1 MGEKDFKFFTSSE
14 LVFLTG
20 RMAKNLSELREG
32 VKVSSDSTI
41 FYHTHRF
48 LIQHQYISPEPP
60 NDFAYWVSNILLE
73 RLVGE
78 KLAAIDLIEFK
89 TIPEIRNRII
99 KVLEENVET
108 KSPRTCPQ
116 GMEFHF
122 MYSHIFVIDTGKRAS
137 NLKEFVE
144 ILRVI
149 PLRSVYYHMF
159 QSRLMLGRG
168 ENDFSIWIKES
179 LGEDKLANEISRIDP
194 YTYTLE
200 GLRNK
205 LIRLILEYNHG

>member
-1 MGEKDFKFFTSSE
+1 MTNNFEFYTSAE

-20 RMAKNLSELREG
+20 RKAKNLQELLEG
-32 VKVSSDSTI
+32 IKVSSDATI

-48 LIQHQYISPEPP
+48 LVQHQQISPEPP
-60 NDFAYWVSNILLE
+60 NDFAYWVSNILLD

-78 KLAAIDLIEFK
+78 KLASIDLIEFK
-89 TIPEIRNRII
+89 TIPEIRKRIAEVI
-99 KVLEENVET
+99 EGNLNSNGT
-108 KSPRTCPQ
+108 RSCPQ

-137 NLKEFVE
+137 NLKEFIEVV
-144 ILRVI
+144 RTI
-149 PLRSVYYHMF
+149 PIRSIYFHMF
-159 QSRLMLGRG
+159 QSRLMLGTG
-168 ENDFSIWIKES
+168 ENDFSIWFRES
-179 LGEDKLANEISRIDP
+179 LGEEKLASEISRIDP

-205 LIRLILEYNHG
+205 IIRVVSEYVYG

>member
-1 MGEKDFKFFTSSE
+1 MTNNFEFYTSSE

-20 RMAKNLSELREG
+20 RKAKNLQELLEG
-32 VKVSSDSTI
+32 IKVSSDATI

-48 LIQHQYISPEPP
+48 LVQHQQISPEPP

-78 KLAAIDLIEFK
+78 KLASIDLIEFK
-89 TIPEIRNRII
+89 TIPEIRKRIAEVI
-99 KVLEENVET
+99 EGNLNSNGT
-108 KSPRTCPQ
+108 RNCPQ

-144 ILRVI
+144 VVRTI
-149 PLRSVYYHMF
+149 PIRSIYFHMF
-159 QSRLMLGRG
+159 QSRLMLGTG
-168 ENDFSIWIKES
+168 ENDFSIWFRES
-179 LGEDKLANEISRIDP
+179 LGEEKLASEISRMDP

-205 LIRLILEYNHG
+205 IVRIVSEYVYG

>member
-1 MGEKDFKFFTSSE
+1 MTNNFEFYTSAE

-20 RMAKNLSELREG
+20 RKAKNLQELLEG
-32 VKVSSDSTI
+32 IKVSSNATI

-48 LIQHQYISPEPP
+48 LVQHQQISPEPP
-60 NDFAYWVSNILLE
+60 NDFAYWVSNILLD

-78 KLAAIDLIEFK
+78 KLASIDLIEFK
-89 TIPEIRNRII
+89 TIPEIRKRIAEVI
-99 KVLEENVET
+99 EGNLNSNGT
-108 KSPRTCPQ
+108 RSCPQ

-137 NLKEFVE
+137 NLKEFIEVV
-144 ILRVI
+144 RTI
-149 PLRSVYYHMF
+149 PIRSIYFHMF
-159 QSRLMLGRG
+159 QSRLMLGTG
-168 ENDFSIWIKES
+168 ENDFSIWFRES
-179 LGEDKLANEISRIDP
+179 LDEEKLASEISRIDP

-205 LIRLILEYNHG
+205 IIRIVSEYVYG

>member
-1 MGEKDFKFFTSSE
+1 MADKFEFYTSSE

-20 RMAKNLSELREG
+20 RKAKNLQELLEG
-32 VKVSSDSTI
+32 IKVSSDATI

-48 LIQHQYISPEPP
+48 LVQHQQISPEPP

-78 KLAAIDLIEFK
+78 KLASIDLIEFK
-89 TIPEIRNRII
+89 TIPEIRKRIAEVI
-99 KVLEENVET
+99 EGNLNSNGT
-108 KSPRTCPQ
+108 RNCPQ

-144 ILRVI
+144 VVRTI
-149 PLRSVYYHMF
+149 PIRSIYFHMF
-159 QSRLMLGRG
+159 QSRLMLGTG
-168 ENDFSIWIKES
+168 ENDFSIWFRES
-179 LGEDKLANEISRIDP
+179 LGEEKLASEISRMDP
-194 YTYTLE
+194 YTYTL
-200 GLRNK
+200 
-205 LIRLILEYNHG
+205 

>member
-1 MGEKDFKFFTSSE
+1 MTNNFEFYTSAE

-20 RMAKNLSELREG
+20 RKAKNLQELLEG
-32 VKVSSDSTI
+32 IKVSSDATI

-48 LIQHQYISPEPP
+48 LVQHQQISPEPP
-60 NDFAYWVSNILLE
+60 NDFAYWVSNILLD

-78 KLAAIDLIEFK
+78 KLASIDLIEFK
-89 TIPEIRNRII
+89 TIPEIRKRIAEVI
-99 KVLEENVET
+99 EGNLNSNGT
-108 KSPRTCPQ
+108 RNCPQ

-137 NLKEFVE
+137 NLKEFIEVV
-144 ILRVI
+144 RTI
-149 PLRSVYYHMF
+149 PIRSIYFHMF
-159 QSRLMLGRG
+159 QSRLVLGTG
-168 ENDFSIWIKES
+168 ENDFSIWFRES
-179 LGEDKLANEISRIDP
+179 LDEEKLASEISRIDP

-205 LIRLILEYNHG
+205 IIRIVSEYVYG

>member
-1 MGEKDFKFFTSSE
+1 MTNNFEFYTSAE

-20 RMAKNLSELREG
+20 RKAKNLQELLEG
-32 VKVSSDSTI
+32 IKVSSDATI

-48 LIQHQYISPEPP
+48 LVQHQQISPEPP
-60 NDFAYWVSNILLE
+60 NDFAYWVSNILLD

-78 KLAAIDLIEFK
+78 KLASIDLIEFK
-89 TIPEIRNRII
+89 TIPEIRKRIAEVI
-99 KVLEENVET
+99 EGNLNSNGT
-108 KSPRTCPQ
+108 RSCPQ

-137 NLKEFVE
+137 NLKEFIEVV
-144 ILRVI
+144 RTI
-149 PLRSVYYHMF
+149 PIRSIYFHMF
-159 QSRLMLGRG
+159 QSRLMLGTG
-168 ENDFSIWIKES
+168 ENDFSIWFRES
-179 LGEDKLANEISRIDP
+179 LDEEKLASEISRIDP

-205 LIRLILEYNHG
+205 IIRIVSEYVYG

>member
-1 MGEKDFKFFTSSE
+1 MTNNFEFYTSAE

-20 RMAKNLSELREG
+20 RKAKNLQELLEG
-32 VKVSSDSTI
+32 IKVSSNATI

-48 LIQHQYISPEPP
+48 LVQHQQISPEPP
-60 NDFAYWVSNILLE
+60 NDFAYWVSNILLD

-78 KLAAIDLIEFK
+78 KLASIDLIEFK
-89 TIPEIRNRII
+89 TIPEIRKRIAEVI
-99 KVLEENVET
+99 EGNLN
-108 KSPRTCPQ
+108 SNGIRSCPQ

-137 NLKEFVE
+137 NLKEFIEVV
-144 ILRVI
+144 RTI
-149 PLRSVYYHMF
+149 PIRSIYFHMF
-159 QSRLMLGRG
+159 QSRLVLGTG
-168 ENDFSIWIKES
+168 ENDFSIWFRES
-179 LGEDKLANEISRIDP
+179 LDEEKLASEISRIDP

-205 LIRLILEYNHG
+205 IIRIVSEYVYG

>member
-1 MGEKDFKFFTSSE
+1 MTNNFEFYTSAE

-20 RMAKNLSELREG
+20 RKAKNLQELLEG
-32 VKVSSDSTI
+32 IKVSSDATI

-48 LIQHQYISPEPP
+48 LVQHQQISPEPP
-60 NDFAYWVSNILLE
+60 NDFAYWVSNILLD

-78 KLAAIDLIEFK
+78 KLASIDLIEFK
-89 TIPEIRNRII
+89 TIPEIRKRIAEVI
-99 KVLEENVET
+99 EGNLNSNGT
-108 KSPRTCPQ
+108 RSCPQ

-137 NLKEFVE
+137 NLKEFIEVV
-144 ILRVI
+144 RTI
-149 PLRSVYYHMF
+149 PIRSIYFHMF
-159 QSRLMLGRG
+159 QSRLMLGTG
-168 ENDFSIWIKES
+168 ENDFSIWFKEI
-179 LGEDKLANEISRIDP
+179 LGEEKLASEISRIDP

-205 LIRLILEYNHG
+205 IIRIVSEYVYG

>member
-1 MGEKDFKFFTSSE
+1 MTNNFEFYTSAE

-20 RMAKNLSELREG
+20 RKAKSLQELLEG
-32 VKVSSDSTI
+32 IKVSSDATI

-48 LIQHQYISPEPP
+48 LVQHQQISPEPP
-60 NDFAYWVSNILLE
+60 NDFAYWVSNILLD

-78 KLAAIDLIEFK
+78 KLASIDLIEFK
-89 TIPEIRNRII
+89 TIPEIRKRIAEVI
-99 KVLEENVET
+99 EGNLNSNGT
-108 KSPRTCPQ
+108 RSCPQ

-137 NLKEFVE
+137 NLKEFIE
-144 ILRVI
+144 VI
-149 PLRSVYYHMF
+149 RAIPIRSIYFHMF
-159 QSRLMLGRG
+159 QSRLMLGAG
-168 ENDFSIWIKES
+168 ENDFSIWFREI
-179 LGEDKLANEISRIDP
+179 LGEEELASEISRIDP

-205 LIRLILEYNHG
+205 IIRIVSEYVYG

>member
-1 MGEKDFKFFTSSE
+1 MEEPFEFFTSSE

-20 RMAKNLSELREG
+20 RKARNLSELLEG
-32 VKVSSDSTI
+32 VKESSDASI

-60 NDFAYWVSNILLE
+60 NDFAYWVSNVLLD

-78 KLAAIDLIEFK
+78 KLAAIDVIEYR
-89 TIPEIRNRII
+89 TIKEIKNKIVE
-99 KVLEENVET
+99 VLESGVDANNT
-108 KSPRTCPQ
+108 RYCPP

-122 MYSHIFVIDTGKRAS
+122 MYSRIFVVSTGKKAS

-144 ILRVI
+144 NLRII
-149 PLRSVYYHMF
+149 PIRSIYFHMF
-159 QSRLMLGRG
+159 QSRLRLENGD
-168 ENDFSIWIKES
+168 NDFSIWFREVLNEKE
-179 LGEDKLANEISRIDP
+179 LADKVSKIDP

-205 LIRLILEYNHG
+205 IIRLVSEYVYG

>member
-1 MGEKDFKFFTSSE
+1 MADNFEFYTSAE

-20 RMAKNLSELREG
+20 RKAKNLQELLEG
-32 VKVSSDSTI
+32 IKVSSDATI

-48 LIQHQYISPEPP
+48 LVQHQQISPEPP
-60 NDFAYWVSNILLE
+60 NDFAYWVSNILLD

-78 KLAAIDLIEFK
+78 KLASIDLIEFK
-89 TIPEIRNRII
+89 TIPEIRKRIAEVI
-99 KVLEENVET
+99 EGNLNSNGT
-108 KSPRTCPQ
+108 RSCPQ

-137 NLKEFVE
+137 NLKEFIEV
-144 ILRVI
+144 LRTI
-149 PLRSVYYHMF
+149 PIRSIYFHMF
-159 QSRLMLGRG
+159 QSRLMLGTG
-168 ENDFSIWIKES
+168 ENDFSIWFRES
-179 LGEDKLANEISRIDP
+179 LGEEKLASEISRIDP

-205 LIRLILEYNHG
+205 IIRIVSEYVYG

>member
-1 MGEKDFKFFTSSE
+1 MGEYFEFLTSSE

-20 RMAKNLSELREG
+20 RRAKNLSELLEG
-32 VKVSSDSTI
+32 IKASSDATI

-60 NDFAYWVSNILLE
+60 NDFAYWVSNILLD
-73 RLVGE
+73 RLVSE
-78 KLAAIDLIEFK
+78 KLAAIDLIECK
-89 TIPEIRNRII
+89 SIREIKEKII
-99 KVLEENVET
+99 RVIEENM
-108 KSPRTCPQ
+108 SRNNSRTCPP

-122 MYSHIFVIDTGKRAS
+122 MYSHIFITNSGKKAS

-149 PLRSVYYHMF
+149 PIRSVYFHMF
-159 QSRLMLGRG
+159 QSRLMLGKG
-168 ENDFSIWIKES
+168 ENDFSIWLRES
-179 LGEDKLANEISRIDP
+179 LGQKELADEISRIDP

-205 LIRLILEYNHG
+205 LIRLVSEYVYG

>member
-1 MGEKDFKFFTSSE
+1 MTNNFEFYTSAE

-20 RMAKNLSELREG
+20 RKAKNLQELLEG
-32 VKVSSDSTI
+32 IKVSTDATI

-48 LIQHQYISPEPP
+48 LVQHQQISPEPP
-60 NDFAYWVSNILLE
+60 NDFAYWVSNILLD

-78 KLAAIDLIEFK
+78 KLASIDLIEFK
-89 TIPEIRNRII
+89 TIPEIRKRIAEVI
-99 KVLEENVET
+99 EGNLNSNGT
-108 KSPRTCPQ
+108 RSCPQ

-137 NLKEFVE
+137 NLKEFIEVV
-144 ILRVI
+144 RTI
-149 PLRSVYYHMF
+149 PIRSIYFHMF
-159 QSRLMLGRG
+159 QSRLMLGTG
-168 ENDFSIWIKES
+168 ENDFSIWFRES
-179 LGEDKLANEISRIDP
+179 LDEEKLASEISRIDP

-205 LIRLILEYNHG
+205 IVRIVSEYVYG

>member
-1 MGEKDFKFFTSSE
+1 MTNNFEFYTSAE

-20 RMAKNLSELREG
+20 RKAKNLQELLEG
-32 VKVSSDSTI
+32 IKVSSDATI

-48 LIQHQYISPEPP
+48 LVQHQQISPEPP
-60 NDFAYWVSNILLE
+60 NDFAYWVSNILLD

-78 KLAAIDLIEFK
+78 KLASIDLIEFK
-89 TIPEIRNRII
+89 TIPEIRKRIAEVI
-99 KVLEENVET
+99 EGNLNSNGT
-108 KSPRTCPQ
+108 RSCPQ

-137 NLKEFVE
+137 NLKEFIEV
-144 ILRVI
+144 LRTI
-149 PLRSVYYHMF
+149 PIRSIYFHMF
-159 QSRLMLGRG
+159 QSRLMLGTG
-168 ENDFSIWIKES
+168 ENDFSIWFRES
-179 LGEDKLANEISRIDP
+179 LGEEKLASEISRIDP

-205 LIRLILEYNHG
+205 IIRIVSEYVYG

>member
-1 MGEKDFKFFTSSE
+1 MTNNFEFYTSAE

-20 RMAKNLSELREG
+20 RKAKNLQELLEG
-32 VKVSSDSTI
+32 IKVSSDATI

-48 LIQHQYISPEPP
+48 LVQHQQISPEPP
-60 NDFAYWVSNILLE
+60 NDFAYWVSNILLD

-78 KLAAIDLIEFK
+78 KLASIDLIEFK
-89 TIPEIRNRII
+89 TIPEIRKRIAEVI
-99 KVLEENVET
+99 EGNLNSNGT
-108 KSPRTCPQ
+108 RSCPQ

-137 NLKEFVE
+137 NLKEFIEVV
-144 ILRVI
+144 RKI
-149 PLRSVYYHMF
+149 PIRSIYFHMF
-159 QSRLMLGRG
+159 QSRLMLGTG
-168 ENDFSIWIKES
+168 ENDFSIWFRES
-179 LGEDKLANEISRIDP
+179 LGEEKLASEISRIDP

-205 LIRLILEYNHG
+205 IIRVVSEYVYG

>member
-1 MGEKDFKFFTSSE
+1 MTNNFEFYTSAE

-20 RMAKNLSELREG
+20 RKAKNLQELLEG
-32 VKVSSDSTI
+32 IKVSSDATI

-48 LIQHQYISPEPP
+48 LVQHQQISPEPP
-60 NDFAYWVSNILLE
+60 NDFAYWVSNILLD

-78 KLAAIDLIEFK
+78 KLASIDLIEFK
-89 TIPEIRNRII
+89 TIPEIRKRIAEVI
-99 KVLEENVET
+99 EGNLNSNGT
-108 KSPRTCPQ
+108 RSCPQ

-137 NLKEFVE
+137 NLKEFIEVV
-144 ILRVI
+144 RTI
-149 PLRSVYYHMF
+149 PIRSIYFHMF
-159 QSRLMLGRG
+159 QSRLMLGTG
-168 ENDFSIWIKES
+168 ENDFSIWFRES
-179 LGEDKLANEISRIDP
+179 LGEEKLASEISRIDP

-205 LIRLILEYNHG
+205 IIRIVSEYVYG

>member
-1 MGEKDFKFFTSSE
+1 MEEPFEFFTSSE

-20 RMAKNLSELREG
+20 RKARNLSELLEG
-32 VKVSSDSTI
+32 VKESSDASI

-60 NDFAYWVSNILLE
+60 NDFAYWVSNVLLD

-78 KLAAIDLIEFK
+78 KLAAIDVIEYR
-89 TIPEIRNRII
+89 TIKEIKNKII
-99 KVLEENVET
+99 EVLESGVDTNN
-108 KSPRTCPQ
+108 KRYCPP

-122 MYSHIFVIDTGKRAS
+122 MYSRIFVVSTGKKAS

-144 ILRVI
+144 NLRII
-149 PLRSVYYHMF
+149 PIRSIYFHMF
-159 QSRLMLGRG
+159 QSRLRLENGD
-168 ENDFSIWIKES
+168 NDFSIWFREVLNEKE
-179 LGEDKLANEISRIDP
+179 LADKVSKIDP

-205 LIRLILEYNHG
+205 IIRLVSEYVYG

>member
-1 MGEKDFKFFTSSE
+1 MADKFEFYTSAE

-20 RMAKNLSELREG
+20 RKAKNLQELLEG
-32 VKVSSDSTI
+32 IKVSSDATI

-48 LIQHQYISPEPP
+48 LVQHQQISPEPP
-60 NDFAYWVSNILLE
+60 NDFAYWVSNILLD

-78 KLAAIDLIEFK
+78 KLASIDLIEFK
-89 TIPEIRNRII
+89 TIPEIRKRIAEVI
-99 KVLEENVET
+99 EGNLNSNGT
-108 KSPRTCPQ
+108 RSCPQ

-137 NLKEFVE
+137 NLKEFIEV
-144 ILRVI
+144 LRTI
-149 PLRSVYYHMF
+149 PIRSIYFHMF
-159 QSRLMLGRG
+159 QSRLMLGTG
-168 ENDFSIWIKES
+168 ENDFSIWFRES
-179 LGEDKLANEISRIDP
+179 LGEEKLASEISRIDP

-205 LIRLILEYNHG
+205 IIRIVSEYVYG